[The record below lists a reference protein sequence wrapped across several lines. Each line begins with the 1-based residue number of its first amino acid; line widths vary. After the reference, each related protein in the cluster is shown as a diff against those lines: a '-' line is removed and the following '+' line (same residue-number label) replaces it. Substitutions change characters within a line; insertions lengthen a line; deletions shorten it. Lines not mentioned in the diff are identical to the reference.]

1 MVLLTMT
8 AALVAAIEHCNRLDA
23 GLYKGENVD
32 SPTLKAPAVGKPISH
47 TQVLAISR
55 CLKNAE
61 VGKRKEDNISVSDS
75 TGYHLDQ
82 LLRGS
87 TVYVEP
93 PKPKAEP
100 VSHCSTLLTREAN
113 EHLSQSSE
121 YKALMS
127 RLRKEEEARQYERMI
142 NPPPE
147 VETFSQRFP
156 HSPTT
161 QLFAGGIQTLSVED
175 EEMTYADINRQM
187 ALILNILI
195 SIIACSAA
203 IWMVA
208 SHWSTPKRLGLSM
221 GGSGMVG
228 VAEIVVYAGYIRRL
242 KEAKEK
248 SKKAVEVKEI
258 VKTWVIGGQEPEPEF
273 KAPKST
279 SPTQARKGDL
289 RQRRPATKS

>member
-8 AALVAAIEHCNRLDA
+8 AALVASIEYCSRLEA
-23 GLYKGENVD
+23 GLDTDGND
-32 SPTLKAPAVGKPISH
+32 NSPSLEAPAVGKPISH
-47 TQVLAISR
+47 TQILVISK
-55 CLKNAE
+55 CLRDAE
-61 VGKRKEDNISVSDS
+61 TSKRKEGNPFVSD
-75 TGYHLDQ
+75 GPEYHLDQ

-87 TVYVEP
+87 KVYVEP

-100 VSHCSTLLTREAN
+100 
-113 EHLSQSSE
+113 SSE
-121 YKALMS
+121 YRALMS

-156 HSPTT
+156 HSPST
-161 QLFAGGIQTLSVED
+161 QLFAGGIQTPSVED
-175 EEMTYADINRQM
+175 EEMTYADINRQIT
-187 ALILNILI
+187 LIINILI

-228 VAEIVVYAGYIRRL
+228 IAEVVVYAGYIRRL

-248 SKKAVEVKEI
+248 SKKMVEVKEI
-258 VKTWVIGGQEPEPEF
+258 VKTWVIGGQETETELNAPE
-273 KAPKST
+273 ST
-279 SPTQARKGDL
+279 SSDQQRNGHL
-289 RQRRPATKS
+289 RQRKALAKS

>member
-61 VGKRKEDNISVSDS
+61 VGKRKEDSISVSDS

-100 VSHCSTLLTREAN
+100 
-113 EHLSQSSE
+113 SSE

-127 RLRKEEEARQYERMI
+127 RLRKEEETRQYERMI